1 MRGDVLGRELVVY
14 NSSTS
19 RWYTI
24 PIESTKNAEKLDLL
38 RYGHQ
43 LGLISVIFFEGNIKT
58 NSDN

>member
-24 PIESTKNAEKLDLL
+24 PIESTENSEKLDLL

-43 LGLISVIFFEGNIKT
+43 LGLFRLFFRK
-58 NSDN
+58 